1 MSLHRL
7 HVAPSLS
14 RRRLLGLTAALAG
27 TTILPRQAWA
37 QGGGSL
43 KFWKMPNSP
52 AEMENAYWAEVTS
65 AFAADA
71 GVPVEHLLLPW
82 GEFVPKY
89 TAAFVSQTAPDI
101 SYQVIDSL
109 DQFAS
114 QDLFANLLEIDPGLD
129 TSRINKAMLES
140 AMSDGQLFGM
150 PYLSSRFVL
159 ALNEDVWE
167 KAGKPDL
174 PTTYDELSEFAKKL
188 TFDQDGRAL
197 GEDGFDPSRIA
208 TYGMGWPG
216 SYGLQINYIF
226 NYFFSYGVNAFSDDL
241 KDVGFDNEAGR
252 AALTHLR
259 DMQEAG
265 SATPLSLYAD
275 SDKWA
280 ELLPAGQ
287 VGVQWAQANTEIFEK
302 FPDARLMVLEPPAGP
317 AGAFVAGD
325 AGYLCVAA
333 SSANKQAALDFIKTV
348 TSGPLFDQYL
358 KQTLLF
364 PVTDDADADAI
375 FGGIEDPRA
384 FKFLADSLT
393 QTKYMLFPQALPYN
407 GNEYLVGEIN
417 NYVSGQK
424 TLDQMITDARQQIAS
439 MAFNAGL

>member
-1 MSLHRL
+1 MSSHGLP
-7 HVAPSLS
+7 VASALT
-14 RRRLLGLTAALAG
+14 RRRLLGLSAALVG
-27 TTILPRQAWA
+27 STVLPQSAWA
-37 QGGGSL
+37 QGGGAL
-43 KFWKMPNSP
+43 KFWKMPNIP
-52 AEMENAYWAEVTS
+52 EDMENAYWAETTA
-65 AFAADA
+65 AFATDS
-71 GVPVEHLLLPW
+71 GVAVEHLLLPW
-82 GEFVPKY
+82 GEFVAKY
-89 TAAFVSQTAPDI
+89 TAAFVSQTAPDV

-114 QDLFANLLEIDPGLD
+114 QGLFANLLEIDPALD
-129 TSRINKAMLES
+129 TSRINKAMLDS

-159 ALNEDVWE
+159 TLNEDVWE

-174 PTTYDELSEFAKKL
+174 PTTYDELSAFARKL
-188 TFDQDGRAL
+188 TFDEDGRAL
-197 GEDGFDPSRIA
+197 GEEGFDPGRVAI
-208 TYGMGWPG
+208 YGMGWPG
-216 SYGLQINYIF
+216 SYGLQVNYIF
-226 NYFFSYGVNAFSDDL
+226 NYFFSYGVNAYSDDL

-252 AALTHLR
+252 AALMHLR
-259 DMQEAG
+259 ELQEAG
-265 SATPLSLYAD
+265 AATPLSLYPD

-280 ELLPAGQ
+280 ELLPGGQ
-287 VGVQWAQANTEIFEK
+287 VGIQWSQASIEIFER
-302 FPDARLMVLEPPAGP
+302 FPDARLIVLEPPAGP
-317 AGAFVAGD
+317 AGAFVTGD

-333 SSANKQAALDFIKTV
+333 GSANRPAALDFIKAV
-348 TSGPLFDQYL
+348 SSGPTFDQYL
-358 KQTLLF
+358 KLAMLF